1 MVTDKQMNDVLIT
14 IYQNFMNDIDSYL
27 KAYTTLENSERISV
41 EQSYM
46 TGTVYGLE
54 LAQSAFLWSY
64 KKACMT
70 KKT

>member
-1 MVTDKQMNDVLIT
+1 MITEKQMNDVLVT
-14 IYQNFMNDIDSYL
+14 IYQNFMKDIDSYL
-27 KAYTTLENSERISV
+27 KVYTTLENTERMNS

-46 TGTVYGLE
+46 TGTAYGLE

-70 KKT
+70 KKI

>member
-1 MVTDKQMNDVLIT
+1 MISEKQMNDILVT

-27 KAYTTLENSERISV
+27 KVYKTLENTERMNQ

-46 TGTVYGLE
+46 IGTSYGLE

-64 KKACMT
+64 KKACMA
-70 KKT
+70 KKN